1 MRLRPSVALIHH
13 GQFSGCTA
21 SLHGAL
27 AARMS
32 VVDLDLLRLARFPG
46 LLRARVRAAWEAQR
60 TGRGTPWV
68 KTGTWSRACQQWA
81 EEHGFLAPHRPV
93 LFLQTLSAFALDA
106 AGPRYAVY
114 TDRVSAEG
122 ASRDGIYA
130 SRFTPAWRARE
141 RVFLQRAER
150 VFVMGPATRDVLEQ
164 EYGVPGWR
172 VSVVGGGPNVPLS
185 GPLRADRCRAL
196 LFVGR
201 EWEMKGGPLV
211 VRAFQQLRRQ
221 FPDLELLIVGC
232 RPFVRP
238 PAGVRVLGWVPR
250 EGMDDVYSAAQVLVV
265 PGYKEAFG
273 HAFVEGLIKGLPCVA
288 TCGGNQADLLA
299 DAGRCV
305 PPGDVE
311 ALRAALAEV
320 IVRYPEYRR
329 RAVRRGGEL
338 QERFAWDRIAGRI
351 LAEFLE
357 VTWAPGEDPA
367 CPTPGR
373 C

>member
-1 MRLRPSVALIHH
+1 MALVHH

-21 SLHGAL
+21 SLRGAL

-32 VVDLDLLRLARFPG
+32 VVELDLLRLARRPA

-68 KTGTWSRACQQWA
+68 KTGAWSRACQQWA
-81 EEHGFLAPHRPV
+81 EEHGFLVPHRPV
-93 LFLQTLSAFALDA
+93 LFLQTLSAFVLDR

-122 ASRDGIYA
+122 ASRGGVYA

-141 RVFLQRAER
+141 QVFLQRAER
-150 VFVMGPATRDVLEQ
+150 VFVMGPTTQDVLER
-164 EYGVPGWR
+164 EYGVPRSR
-172 VSVVGGGPNVPLS
+172 VSVVGGGSNVPLTE
-185 GPLRADRCRAL
+185 PVRADRCRAL

-211 VRAFQQLRRQ
+211 VRAFQQLRRR
-221 FPDLELLIVGC
+221 FPDLELLIAGC

-250 EGMDDVYSAAQVLVV
+250 EAMDDVYSAAQILVV

-288 TCGGNQADLLA
+288 TCGGNQADLIA

-305 PPGDVE
+305 PPGDVG

-320 IVRYPEYRR
+320 IARYPEYRR
-329 RAVRRGGEL
+329 RAVQRGREL

-357 VTWAPGEDPA
+357 AALAPGEDPVR
-367 CPTPGR
+367 PTPGR
-373 C
+373 S